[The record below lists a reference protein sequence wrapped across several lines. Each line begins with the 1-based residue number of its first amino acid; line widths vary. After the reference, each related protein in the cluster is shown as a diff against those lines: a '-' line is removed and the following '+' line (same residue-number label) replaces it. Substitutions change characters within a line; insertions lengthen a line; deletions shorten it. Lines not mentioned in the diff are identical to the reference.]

1 MQLHLGSLRVTRRCS
16 ARPPNNWIFVCFS
29 ISNLFHPC
37 GLTFSAVCS
46 YVWSQLFCPVLPS
59 ANVWWYIPGH
69 SGSSS
74 SCFLSLEPHL
84 CLSCWTCRSLG
95 VKTSLR
101 VPAERSPGYFGIFL
115 IVTTCLDDCDA
126 LSPCGTQSS
135 LTHAHSL
142 RLRVSKP
149 RFLTQARSVTVRD
162 SSHGTLPNH
171 LKPLWAVCAREQV
184 CIHLNLCTVSIIRM
198 IYST

>member
-1 MQLHLGSLRVTRRCS
+1 MVFPSVLFPVMYDRSFSVLSCHLQTS
-16 ARPPNNWIFVCFS
+16 
-29 ISNLFHPC
+29 
-37 GLTFSAVCS
+37 
-46 YVWSQLFCPVLPS
+46 
-59 ANVWWYIPGH
+59 VWWYIPGH

-74 SCFLSLEPHL
+74 SRFLSLETRL
-84 CLSCWTCRSLG
+84 CPSCWTCWSLG
-95 VKTSLR
+95 VKPHYVFRPSVGR
-101 VPAERSPGYFGIFL
+101 VILGIFL

-149 RFLTQARSVTVRD
+149 RFLTRARSVTVRD
-162 SSHGTLPNH
+162 SSHGTFPNH
-171 LKPLWAVCAREQV
+171 LKTLWAVCARERV
-184 CIHLNLCTVSIIRM
+184 CIHLNLCSVSIIRM